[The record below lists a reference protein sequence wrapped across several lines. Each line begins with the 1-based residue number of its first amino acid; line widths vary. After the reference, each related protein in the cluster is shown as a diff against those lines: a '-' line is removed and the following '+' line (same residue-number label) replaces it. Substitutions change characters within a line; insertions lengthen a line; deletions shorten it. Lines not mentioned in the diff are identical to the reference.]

1 MLLLSKTTCLAI
13 LTAVAVADQGSNTTD
28 ATAAAEAA
36 QRELEWS
43 YGRSE
48 PFYPTPQSNGVGDWA
63 DAYNKA
69 KALVSQMTNDEKNNM
84 TYGFATTANGCS
96 GVSGSVP
103 RLNFPGL
110 CLQDAGNGVRG
121 TDFVNAYPAG
131 VHVGAAWNKD
141 LAHQRGLH
149 MGKEFEVKGVN
160 VALGP
165 VVGPVGRVA
174 RGGRNWEGFSND
186 PYLTGS
192 LAFETVIG
200 MQENVVACVKHIVGN
215 EQETMRN
222 PPMLYESYNNSLSV
236 DIDDKTMH
244 ELYLWPFQDTVKA
257 GAGSMM
263 ASYNR
268 VNNSYASQNSKV
280 LNGLLKHELGFQGFV
295 VSDWSAQHTGIGSA
309 NAGLDMAM
317 PSSKYWLD
325 GNLTLAV
332 SNGTVSQERLD
343 DMAIRIVAAWY
354 KYSDESAQGQGMPY
368 NLLAPHEIVDARDPA
383 SKPILFQGA
392 VEGHVLVK
400 NTDNALPLKDPK
412 LVSIFGYDAQ
422 AAQIGFPDVNQATLS
437 NFGLLNTLTYTN
449 GSAVDAFNIQTLF
462 LSCQDPYM
470 EGPGVSLNGTLICG
484 GGSGANTPAYIDAP
498 LDAFAREAYESDF
511 NIAYD
516 VVSINPNVQPESDAC
531 IVFVNDLAS
540 EGWDRPNLADPLS
553 DELIQNVASNCS
565 NTIVVIH
572 NAGVRLVDRWIDHEN
587 ITAVIYGHL
596 PGQDSGRAITEII
609 FGRQSPSGRLPYTV
623 AKNESDYGHL
633 LNPVYPQDDAPYYP
647 QDNFTEGVYIDYKH
661 FIKNNIE
668 PRYAFGYGLTYTEF
682 TYSNLNVSTATG
694 VNTEEYPPSDEIT
707 EGGVA
712 SLWDVIATV
721 TVTVEN
727 TGNYTASEVAQLY
740 VGIPDAPEKQLRGY
754 EKQAIAPGDSAEFV
768 FQLTRRDL
776 STWDVVAQKWKL
788 ASGDYQIYVGKS
800 VLDIQQQSTL
810 FI

>member
-13 LTAVAVADQGSNTTD
+13 LAAVAVADEASNTTD
-28 ATAAAEAA
+28 ANAAADAA
-36 QRELEWS
+36 QRELQWS
-43 YGRSE
+43 YGGSE
-48 PFYPTPQSNGVGDWA
+48 SFYPTPQANGAGGWA
-63 DAYNKA
+63 DAFSKA
-69 KALVSQMTNDEKNNM
+69 KALVAQMTNDEKNNM
-84 TYGFATTANGCS
+84 TYGFTTTANGCS

-131 VHVGAAWNKD
+131 VHVGAAWNKN
-141 LAHQRGLH
+141 LAYQRGLH
-149 MGKEFEVKGVN
+149 MGKEFEVKGAN

-165 VVGPVGRVA
+165 VVGPVGRLA
-174 RGGRNWEGFSND
+174 KGGRNWEGFSND

-192 LAFETVIG
+192 LGSETVNGI
-200 MQENVVACVKHIVGN
+200 QENVVACVKHIIGN

-222 PPMLYESYNNSLSV
+222 PLFFETYNNSVSV
-236 DIDDKTMH
+236 EIDDKTMH

-257 GAGSMM
+257 GAGAIM

-268 VNNSYASQNSKV
+268 VNNTYASQNSKT

-295 VSDWSAQHTGIGSA
+295 MSDWYAQHTGIASA
-309 NAGLDMAM
+309 NAGLDMTM

-332 SNGTVSQERLD
+332 NNGTVSQDRLD
-343 DMAIRIVAAWY
+343 DMAIRILAAWY
-354 KYSDESAQGQGMPY
+354 RYSDESAQGQGIPF
-368 NLLAPHEIVDARDPA
+368 NVLAPHEIVDARDPA
-383 SKPILFQGA
+383 SKPVLFQGA

-422 AAQIGFPDVNQATLS
+422 AAQIGFPHLDMTTLS

-449 GSAVDAFNIQTLF
+449 GSDVDDSNILALF
-462 LSCQDPYM
+462 LTSQDPYM

-484 GGSGANTPAYIDAP
+484 GGSGGNTPAYIDAP
-498 LDAFAREAYESDF
+498 LDAFVREAYESNF
-511 NIAYD
+511 VVSHD
-516 VVSINPNVQPESDAC
+516 VVSIDPNVQSESDAC

-553 DELIQNVASNCS
+553 DELIQNVASKCS

-754 EKQAIAPGDSAEFV
+754 EKQAIAPGESAEFV